1 MENESKLGVV
11 ATIIVGA
18 VLFLFCCLVVYMV
31 FGDFFGILFS
41 PSPDIGDEQGKV
53 VVLWREI
60 NPPPG
65 VCGPC
70 FAYFQQRQQGVF
82 YVYSYSGVYCQ
93 P

>member
-1 MENESKLGVV
+1 
-11 ATIIVGA
+11 
-18 VLFLFCCLVVYMV
+18 MV

-70 FAYFQQRQQGVF
+70 FAYFQQRQEGVF